1 MFEIIGTFLGAIHSV
16 LLQRKIRNDARTINA
31 MTQCKA
37 DLKVILKYYVR
48 KVKEREEE
56 VQRQREKEARQREE
70 EARRQRGEEERIQPV
85 RRQYNILPSFLLAL
99 LLTAKIKCP
108 STTLEWILRTF
119 SAVQNISVRLR
130 TTKSDGKDW
139 RSFWTTHDDATCLGQ
154 DSTPSKQYQKS

>member
-1 MFEIIGTFLGAIHSV
+1 MLEIIGTFLGAIHSV

-56 VQRQREKEARQREE
+56 VRRQREE

-85 RRQYNILPSFLLAL
+85 RRQYNILPSFLLAF
-99 LLTAKIKCP
+99 LLTAKP
-108 STTLEWILRTF
+108 SG
-119 SAVQNISVRLR
+119 RLR
-130 TTKSDGKDW
+130 HS
-139 RSFWTTHDDATCLGQ
+139 
-154 DSTPSKQYQKS
+154 